1 MIAPSLLSADF
12 ARLAEDAQRVADA
25 DWLHFDVM
33 DAHFVPNLTFGL
45 PVMKAVQAV
54 SPVPLDCHLMI
65 ENPERW
71 APGYAEAGARNV
83 TVHAEACTDPRA
95 VARDIRA
102 AGALA
107 GLALKPGT
115 PLEDYLDVLP
125 DFDTLLVMSVEP
137 GFGGQSFMA
146 EVLPKVRRARRA
158 GRHRAPDPA
167 GRDRRR
173 HQRRHHRAGRRG
185 RRRRVRR
192 GLGGLRRRR
201 PGEGDRRAARAGR
214 RRDARMSV
222 TRRPRCGGAMAR
234 ARELGAGVLG
244 TTSPNPAVGAV
255 VLAADGT
262 PVGEG
267 ATAPPGGP
275 HAEVTALAQAGE
287 RARGGTAVVTLE
299 PCAHTGRT
307 GPCAD
312 ALLAA
317 GVARVVVAVP
327 EPTELAG
334 GGAERLRAAGVDV
347 ELGVEQAEAEAG
359 ALAGWL
365 TGVRE
370 QRPFVIWKVAATLD
384 GRVAA
389 ADGTSRWITGDEAR
403 AAVHRLRATCDA
415 VVVGSGTALADD
427 PQLTVRD
434 ADGRAAPRQP
444 LRVVVDRRRPAPGH
458 RPGARR
464 RRPHARQPGR
474 HAGATC
480 WPSCSTATCAASC
493 SKAARRWP
501 RPSCA
506 TGSSTRP
513 WSISHPRSSGA
524 GPSLVGDLGIP
535 TIAGALSLAVADVT
549 RLGGDVE
556 IRLRP
561 NRHTGGQQFA
571 DEGS

>member
-1 MIAPSLLSADF
+1 MSVAP
-12 ARLAEDAQRVADA
+12 AERTA
-25 DWLHFDVM
+25 M
-33 DAHFVPNLTFGL
+33 
-45 PVMKAVQAV
+45 
-54 SPVPLDCHLMI
+54 
-65 ENPERW
+65 
-71 APGYAEAGARNV
+71 
-83 TVHAEACTDPRA
+83 
-95 VARDIRA
+95 IRA
-102 AGALA
+102 REA
-107 GLALKPGT
+107 
-115 PLEDYLDVLP
+115 
-125 DFDTLLVMSVEP
+125 
-137 GFGGQSFMA
+137 
-146 EVLPKVRRARRA
+146 
-158 GRHRAPDPA
+158 
-167 GRDRRR
+167 
-173 HQRRHHRAGRRG
+173 
-185 RRRRVRR
+185 
-192 GLGGLRRRR
+192 
-201 PGEGDRRAARAGR
+201 
-214 RRDARMSV
+214 
-222 TRRPRCGGAMAR
+222 GAMAR

-287 RARGGTAVVTLE
+287 RARGGTVVVTLE

-327 EPTELAG
+327 EPTEFAG
-334 GGAERLRAAGVDV
+334 GGAERLRSAGVDV

-365 TGVRE
+365 TGVRMH
-370 QRPFVIWKVAATLD
+370 RPFVIWKVAATLD

-389 ADGTSRWITGDEAR
+389 DDGTSRWITGDEAR

-434 ADGRAAPRQP
+434 ADGRVTPRQP
-444 LRVVVDRRRPAPGH
+444 LRVVVDRRH
-458 RPGARR
+458 RLPPGARVLDDAAPTHVSRAGTPGALLAELFDRDVR
-464 RRPHARQPGR
+464 RVLLEGGP
-474 HAGATC
+474 TLV
-480 WPSCSTATCAASC
+480 AAFLREGLVDEAVIHLAP
-493 SKAARRWP
+493 KLL
-501 RPSCA
+501 
-506 TGSSTRP
+506 
-513 WSISHPRSSGA
+513 GA

-535 TIAGALSLAVADVT
+535 TISGALSLAVTDVT